1 MSGARRR
8 NDREVLRDC
17 WGRWT
22 AIVELFARRRPSRHR
37 LDGRS
42 YADLRT
48 DLIAACRS
56 AAEADEPRRPVYAD
70 LEGLVRPWLDL
81 RTFARADQEILNTLL
96 LHCREMHREL
106 GGRGW
111 SLKLPLRSAPTL
123 ALAVGGAA
131 AAGLVWVLEQ
141 TSGLSMIDALRDVV
155 DTVWLS
161 ILFADSFWKWSVL
174 VVMLVVAAIY
184 IVSRTARS

>member
-8 NDREVLRDC
+8 TDREVLGDC

-22 AIVELFARRRPSRHR
+22 AIVELFARRRPSRNR

-42 YADLRT
+42 YAALRT

-56 AAEADEPRRPVYAD
+56 AAEADEPRRPFYAG
-70 LEGLVRPWLDL
+70 LEELVRPWLDV
-81 RTFARADQEILNTLL
+81 RTFARADPEILNTLL
-96 LHCREMHREL
+96 LHCRKMHREL
-106 GGRGW
+106 GGRGL

-123 ALAVGGAA
+123 ALTGAGVA
-131 AAGLVWVLEQ
+131 AAGLVWALER
-141 TSGLSMIDALRDVV
+141 TTGLSMIDAVRDVV

-161 ILFADSFWKWSVL
+161 ILFADNFWKWSVL
-174 VVMLVVAAIY
+174 VVIVVVAAIY
-184 IVSRTARS
+184 TVSRSARS